1 MGLVWDS
8 ALLQAPEP
16 ESPSENAME
25 TPKKASKPVISG
37 DLDLDMGILF
47 GRLSHRR
54 PLQRKLWNLQRR
66 PVCLPVV

>member
-16 ESPSENAME
+16 ERPSENAME

-37 DLDLDMGILF
+37 DLD
-47 GRLSHRR
+47 
-54 PLQRKLWNLQRR
+54 
-66 PVCLPVV
+66 